1 MSQLIAIARID
12 TAAIARKRGVAHNA
26 DNILG
31 SLFIGKEV
39 ELLVDKFFCTMDLTT
54 WERTAEETLPK
65 GTKVKVLAS
74 SNAGFRGIE
83 FFCEAPSGMTQQ
95 VSIEDLG
102 FQHG

>member
-1 MSQLIAIARID
+1 MSQLVAIARID
-12 TAAIARKRGVAHNA
+12 TAAIARKRGVPHNA

-31 SLFIGKEV
+31 SLFIGKQV
-39 ELLVDKFFCTMDLTT
+39 ELLVDKFFCTMDMKAGK
-54 WERTAEETLPK
+54 RIAEETLAK

-83 FFCEAPSGMTQQ
+83 FFCQAPSGMTQQ